1 MATEFL
7 RPSAQTVTGDF
18 LSDYVY
24 PITGSVKVVFEDQLD
39 TGNTALA
46 DGDQWTLE
54 CADAELTS
62 VQLGEAGRWASVHNT
77 GAAAAFTGIT
87 HTNKTLVFFVSQ
99 SYVYRARKS
108 AVASG
113 GNKSVNTNVRATW
126 AYVTQEINIV
136 GG

>member
-7 RPSAQTVTGDF
+7 RPSAGTVTGDF
-18 LSDYVY
+18 LSDYIY
-24 PITGSVKVVFEDQLD
+24 PITGTILVVFEDQLD

-54 CADAELTS
+54 CADAELTA
-62 VQLGEAGRWASVHNT
+62 VQLGEAGRWGSVHNT

-108 AVASG
+108 GIASG
-113 GNKSVNTNVRATW
+113 GNRSQNTNVRATW
-126 AYVTQEINIV
+126 AYITQEINIV